1 MIERKIAVAAII
13 AIAVVMSLLFLG
25 WEHQYAR

>member
-1 MIERKIAVAAII
+1 MIERKIAI
-13 AIAVVMSLLFLG
+13 ATVIVIATAMGLLFLG